1 MFLNIFILI
10 LSIETITEGYKDS
23 DYHGMPP
30 WPKNP
35 PPKVQKN
42 PGPPEGC
49 IRPPEGPG
57 GLKRMR
63 WLPCSLDFC
72 CCKINQMISKQFI
85 ALFLITIHCFP
96 PSNDDLFQN
105 LHF

>member
-10 LSIETITEGYKDS
+10 LSIETITEGNS
-23 DYHGMPP
+23 DYIGMPP

-35 PPKVQKN
+35 PPKTGKK
-42 PGPPEGC
+42 PKGPEGC
-49 IRPPEGPG
+49 IRPPGFD
-57 GLKRMR
+57 KRMR

-72 CCKINQMISKQFI
+72 CSKINQMISKQFI

>member
-10 LSIETITEGYKDS
+10 LSIETITEGKS
-23 DYHGMPP
+23 DYDGMPP